1 MVMNKK
7 RLIWDLETMSKS
19 LEKTKEFLEQGG
31 NMEDVLDRLDWVE
44 NALGVISSDIKTSQS
59 VDKFLEKLRKDYPL
73 FN

>member
-44 NALGVISSDIKTSQS
+44 NALGVISSDIKGSKNI
-59 VDKFLEKLRKDYPL
+59 DNFLEKIRKDYPL
-73 FN
+73 SN